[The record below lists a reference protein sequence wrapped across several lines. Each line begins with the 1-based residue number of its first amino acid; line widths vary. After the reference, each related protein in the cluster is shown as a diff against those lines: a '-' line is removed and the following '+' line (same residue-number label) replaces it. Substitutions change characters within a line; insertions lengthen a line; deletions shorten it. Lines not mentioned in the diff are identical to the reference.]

1 MSRPR
6 ADSLQSQRCNLSFE
20 TPVYPLNGRCAEV
33 DVTPELVRA
42 AQQGDPAAMEDL
54 ISGSY
59 RAAYTLALRLL
70 GNPDDAAEATQEAY
84 IRMVKGLKRF
94 REVGAFPTWL
104 FKIVSNVCMTEMRK
118 RSRRDLP
125 VEMETMGGTER
136 LPWTNEPAAVDA
148 ESEAIGRVFW
158 GELEAAVQE
167 LPEAYRSV
175 VVLRDVYGL
184 SGEETGEI
192 LGVSS
197 GAVKVR
203 LHRARRRLRD
213 RLATQFPEWVI
224 GEEGERET
232 T

>member
-1 MSRPR
+1 
-6 ADSLQSQRCNLSFE
+6 
-20 TPVYPLNGRCAEV
+20 V

-42 AQQGDPAAMEDL
+42 AQQGDPAAIEDL

-84 IRMVKGLKRF
+84 IRVVRGLKRF

-104 FKIVSNVCMTEMRK
+104 FKIVSNVCMTELRK
-118 RSRRDLP
+118 RNRRAVPMDMDVP
-125 VEMETMGGTER
+125 DAPEPQTEGAPIEVEDT
-136 LPWTNEPAAVDA
+136 
-148 ESEAIGRVFW
+148 AIGHLFW
-158 GELEAAVQE
+158 EQLEDKVKA
-167 LPEAYRSV
+167 LPDAYRTV

-192 LGVSS
+192 LGITP

-203 LHRARRRLRD
+203 LHRARRKLRD
-213 RLATQFPEWVI
+213 EIADQFPEWVRD
-224 GEEGERET
+224 GEEKET
-232 T
+232 A

>member
-1 MSRPR
+1 
-6 ADSLQSQRCNLSFE
+6 
-20 TPVYPLNGRCAEV
+20 V

-54 ISGSY
+54 IAGSY

-84 IRMVKGLKRF
+84 IRVVRSLKRF

-104 FKIVSNVCMTEMRK
+104 FKIVSNVCMTEIRK
-118 RSRRDLP
+118 RNRRELP
-125 VEMETMGGTER
+125 VEMETMDRPGSDDSER
-136 LPWTNEPAAVDA
+136 
-148 ESEAIGRVFW
+148 EAIGHVFW
-158 GELEAAVQE
+158 EEIEKTVAD
-167 LPEAYRSV
+167 LPEAYRTV

-192 LGVSS
+192 LGISP

-213 RLATQFPEWVI
+213 DLAGQFPEWAS
-224 GEEGERET
+224 GGEGERET
-232 T
+232 A

>member
-1 MSRPR
+1 M
-6 ADSLQSQRCNLSFE
+6 
-20 TPVYPLNGRCAEV
+20 

-54 ISGSY
+54 IAGSY
-59 RAAYTLALRLL
+59 RAAYTLALRLM
-70 GNPDDAAEATQEAY
+70 GNPEDAAEATQEAY

-125 VEMETMGGTER
+125 VDMETMTGTER
-136 LPWTNEPAAVDA
+136 IPWTEESSVDA
-148 ESEAIGRVFW
+148 EQAAIGRVFW
-158 GELEAAVQE
+158 GELERSVRG
-167 LPEAYRSV
+167 LPEQYRAV

-184 SGEETGEI
+184 SGEETGDI
-192 LGVSS
+192 LGISP

-213 RLATQFPEWVI
+213 ELAGQFPEWAPRPRAGGAD
-224 GEEGERET
+224 GEERET
-232 T
+232 A